1 MSKGC
6 LHAFQS
12 GALAVAVTMATLI
25 WVPNSRAWDGNTRIY
40 AKSNAPYWDVG
51 RRDNEL
57 SRLCG
62 LGRFNQKFTNRM
74 YTQFSGDKGRGMT
87 GIALKSWNLVDIDK
101 KALEG
106 KTYHF
111 YRDGTSQCI
120 VFVAP

>member
-1 MSKGC
+1 MAKAFL
-6 LHAFQS
+6 LHILWYGA
-12 GALAVAVTMATLI
+12 ALALALPWPST
-25 WVPNSRAWDGNTRIY
+25 SQAWDGNARIY

-51 RRDNEL
+51 RRDNNL

-62 LGRFNQKFTNRM
+62 LGRFNQKYKNRM
-74 YTQFSGDKGRGMT
+74 YIQFSGDKGRGLT
-87 GIALKSWNLVDIDK
+87 GIALKGWNLIDVDG
-101 KALEG
+101 KALDG